1 MVTNY
6 IISLISADI
15 RRSHINKEFSSK
27 NIKFEF
33 FDAFQPLGKE
43 NIIENILPQLNK
55 NTVLTVGEKG
65 CLISHLLLWQK
76 CIDEDMPYISIF
88 EDDVILSE
96 DAEYFLNDYSWISGS
111 MIKQDNFIV
120 RFETF
125 LMPVISEK
133 AQNIAPINGRNI
145 CILKSKHY
153 GTAGYIISKNAINYL
168 LRLIKSL
175 EAEDIKPI
183 DQIIFNQLL
192 SDQNLFIYQLSPAI
206 CIQELQLNKEESSL
220 YSQIEEDRAKRFI
233 TKPKEKMSIFGKIL
247 KELDRY
253 KNRDKRK
260 KQRIEEIELEN
271 QKSIIPF
278 E

>member
-1 MVTNY
+1 
-6 IISLISADI
+6 
-15 RRSHINKEFSSK
+15 SHINKEFSSK

-125 LMPVISEK
+125 LMPVI
-133 AQNIAPINGRNI
+133 
-145 CILKSKHY
+145 
-153 GTAGYIISKNAINYL
+153 
-168 LRLIKSL
+168 
-175 EAEDIKPI
+175 
-183 DQIIFNQLL
+183 
-192 SDQNLFIYQLSPAI
+192 
-206 CIQELQLNKEESSL
+206 
-220 YSQIEEDRAKRFI
+220 
-233 TKPKEKMSIFGKIL
+233 
-247 KELDRY
+247 
-253 KNRDKRK
+253 
-260 KQRIEEIELEN
+260 
-271 QKSIIPF
+271 
-278 E
+278 

>member
-1 MVTNY
+1 
-6 IISLISADI
+6 
-15 RRSHINKEFSSK
+15 
-27 NIKFEF
+27 
-33 FDAFQPLGKE
+33 
-43 NIIENILPQLNK
+43 
-55 NTVLTVGEKG
+55 
-65 CLISHLLLWQK
+65 
-76 CIDEDMPYISIF
+76 
-88 EDDVILSE
+88 
-96 DAEYFLNDYSWISGS
+96 
-111 MIKQDNFIV
+111 
-120 RFETF
+120 
-125 LMPVISEK
+125 
-133 AQNIAPINGRNI
+133 
-145 CILKSKHY
+145 

-168 LRLIKSL
+168 LRLIKFL

-233 TKPKEKMSIFGKIL
+233 TKPKEKMSILGKIL

>member
-1 MVTNY
+1 
-6 IISLISADI
+6 
-15 RRSHINKEFSSK
+15 
-27 NIKFEF
+27 
-33 FDAFQPLGKE
+33 
-43 NIIENILPQLNK
+43 
-55 NTVLTVGEKG
+55 
-65 CLISHLLLWQK
+65 
-76 CIDEDMPYISIF
+76 
-88 EDDVILSE
+88 
-96 DAEYFLNDYSWISGS
+96 
-111 MIKQDNFIV
+111 
-120 RFETF
+120 
-125 LMPVISEK
+125 
-133 AQNIAPINGRNI
+133 
-145 CILKSKHY
+145 
-153 GTAGYIISKNAINYL
+153 TAGYIISKNAINYL

-175 EAEDIKPI
+175 ESEDIKPI

-233 TKPKEKMSIFGKIL
+233 TKPKEKMSILGKIL